1 MVTCMGTFIAAI
13 ESPRWL
19 LSRGRVIDAQHSCAK
34 MNGSNAID
42 SLHEMQDIK
51 TDLDRT
57 SPEGSTSRFLWF
69 DLISK
74 TKLSLATIVCSCLI
88 VIQTFGTS
96 SFYMFTYDETDE
108 GVNNAYLYAYLSMLV
123 GIVVCAFRVGETK
136 SGGFLPRGRKSLLVA
151 SFFHFGVGERRAVHR
166 RRRGR

>member
-88 VIQTFGTS
+88 VIQTVLILERKLQVLKIF
-96 SFYMFTYDETDE
+96 
-108 GVNNAYLYAYLSMLV
+108 LLV
-123 GIVVCAFRVGETK
+123 SCYIFRVLAGQ
-136 SGGFLPRGRKSLLVA
+136 FCD
-151 SFFHFGVGERRAVHR
+151 
-166 RRRGR
+166 